1 MPALTSNISPA
12 SDTFRTNAERM
23 RELVADIAEKAAS
36 VERGGS
42 DEARERHQSRGKL
55 LPRERLAQLIDPGS
69 PFLEI
74 GQFAAW
80 GMYGEDIAA
89 AGMIA
94 GIGRIE
100 GKEIMVVVNDA
111 TVKGGTYYPLTVKKH
126 LRAQEIALQNN
137 LPCVYL
143 VDSGGANLPNQD
155 EVFPDR
161 EHFGRIFYNQA
172 NMSAAGIPQIAC
184 VMGSCTAGGAYVP
197 AMADESIMVRNQ
209 ATIFLGGP
217 PLVKAATGE
226 DVTAEE
232 LGGADVHTRLSG
244 VADHYAMDDEHAL
257 AITRRIVSNLNRTK
271 PARLALQKP
280 LPPLYAPEEIYGII
294 PADLRQPYDVR
305 EIIARVVDGSE
316 FDEFKQNYGTTLV
329 TGFAHL
335 FGMPVGII
343 SNNGV
348 LFSESAVKGAHF
360 IELCC
365 QRKIPLIFLQN
376 ITGFM
381 VGRKYEAGGIARDGA
396 KLVTAVATAQV
407 PKVTMIIGGSFG
419 AGNYG
424 MCGRAYSPR
433 FLWMWPNARISVMG
447 GEQAATVLAM
457 VKREGIERKGGEW
470 SAEEEQKFKKPILMK
485 YEHEGHPLY
494 SSARLWDD
502 GIIDPAKTREVLALS
517 LSAALNAQVKETKF
531 GVFRM

>member
-1 MPALTSNISPA
+1 MPVIQSQISP
-12 SDTFRTNAERM
+12 SSETFRANAERM
-23 RELVADIAEKAAS
+23 RALVSDISEKAAA
-36 VERGGS
+36 VQRGGS
-42 DEARERHQSRGKL
+42 DEARERHVSRGKL
-55 LPRERLAQLIDPGS
+55 LPRERLAQLLDAGS

-80 GMYGEDIAA
+80 GMYDDNIAA

-94 GIGRIE
+94 GIGRVE
-100 GKEIMVVVNDA
+100 DREVMVVVNDA

-126 LRAQEIALQNN
+126 LRAQEIAAQNN
-137 LPCVYL
+137 LPCIYL

-161 EHFGRIFYNQA
+161 EHFGRIFFNQA

-197 AMADESIMVRNQ
+197 AMSDESVIVRNQ
-209 ATIFLGGP
+209 GTIFLGGP

-232 LGGADVHTRLSG
+232 LGGADVHTRQSG
-244 VADHYAMDDEHAL
+244 VADHYALNDEHAL
-257 AITRRIVSNLNRTK
+257 AICRRIVRNLNRKKTVS
-271 PARLALQKP
+271 LDLQKP
-280 LPPLYAPEEIYGII
+280 IQPLHAADEIYGIV
-294 PADLRQPYDVR
+294 PQDTRQPYDVR
-305 EIIARVVDGSE
+305 EIIARIADGSE
-316 FDEFKQNYGTTLV
+316 LDEFKQNFGTTLV
-329 TGFAHL
+329 TGFAHIH
-335 FGMPVGII
+335 GMPVGILA
-343 SNNGV
+343 NNGV
-348 LFSESAVKGAHF
+348 LFSESALKGAHF

-365 QRKIPLIFLQN
+365 QRKIPLVFLQN

-381 VGRKYEAGGIARDGA
+381 VGRKYEAGGIAKDGA

-447 GEQAATVLAM
+447 GEQAATVLAL
-457 VKREGIERKGGEW
+457 VKREGIERKGGAW
-470 SAEEEQKFKKPILMK
+470 SSEEEAEFRRPILEK
-485 YEHEGHPLY
+485 YEREGHPLY

-502 GIIDPAKTREVLALS
+502 GIIDPTKSREVIALS
-517 LSAALNAQVKETKF
+517 LSAALNAPIPDTKF